1 MKVEPGKVKTRFKCG
16 DIVRRIDTGRC
27 GTCGDS
33 IPVDAILRVLS
44 DEDDAGVVRVHYPQ
58 ADSEDEEKQD
68 VMWYEIEPVPSKAKV
83 EVFADIVRVKVADFV
98 VAGITNEIPTPLG
111 TLHFKQWGEEIA
123 RSMANIINLQI
134 SLGKLTPDGIKVEK
148 SNDKERQDKGNTE
161 VGRNFTRRYPWGEDH

>member
-1 MKVEPGKVKTRFKCG
+1 MKVELQKYKARFKCG
-16 DIVRRIDTGRC
+16 NIVRRIDTGRC

-33 IPVDAILRVLS
+33 IPTNSILRVVS
-44 DEDDAGVVRVHYPQ
+44 DEDVAGVVRVHYPQ

-134 SLGKLTPDGIKVEK
+134 SLG
-148 SNDKERQDKGNTE
+148 
-161 VGRNFTRRYPWGEDH
+161 

>member
-1 MKVEPGKVKTRFKCG
+1 MKVELGKYKARFKCG

-33 IPVDAILRVLS
+33 IPTNSILRVVS
-44 DEDDAGVVRVHYPQ
+44 DEDVAGVVRVHYPQ
-58 ADSEDEEKQD
+58 ADSEDEEIQD

-98 VAGITNEIPTPLG
+98 VASLTNEIPTPLG
-111 TLHFKQWGEEIA
+111 TLHFQQWGEEIA

-148 SNDKERQDKGNTE
+148 SNDKKR
-161 VGRNFTRRYPWGEDH
+161 